1 VWGLLDA
8 RASLFADRIAVHW
21 HPFANESSSWT
32 YGELHARAASIAA
45 GLSRRGIQA
54 GDRVVIH
61 LDNCPDFVATWFA
74 CAAIGAIAVTTN
86 TRSATDEMKYYVE
99 HSGAC
104 AAITQP
110 KFADLV
116 GAVMP
121 HDAWLAVTDNDAGEP
136 VANGSLPDRA
146 STFRELLDDP
156 NNLVTYP
163 ADPLEPMS
171 VQYTSGTTSRPK
183 GVLWTHANALWGA
196 RVNSA
201 HEGLRSDDCQMVY
214 MPLFH
219 TNALAY
225 SMLASMWVGA
235 RFVLL
240 PKWST
245 SRFHAISL
253 KYGCTWLPLMGLS
266 ARSITDDGLPDGHC
280 FRAFGF
286 VVCDAPWDEALGVKT
301 LGWWGM
307 TETITHGIVGDPYAP
322 NRPWSM
328 GRPAPEYEI
337 AVVDDDGRR
346 TPDDEAGNLLVKGT
360 PGVSLFAEYLHDP
373 EATAASFDEHG
384 WFRTGDVV
392 RPHSDGHI
400 SFVERAKDMLKVGA
414 ENVAASEI
422 ERVLLSVPGVAE
434 AAVVGRPD
442 VKLDEVPVAF
452 LIASDGDDLE
462 RRALEECAAKLADF
476 KVPRQVYIV
485 REFPR
490 STLRKVNKS
499 ELRRAAA
506 SDEDPTASQMR
517 WRAASVGDPS
527 GDAD

>member
-1 VWGLLDA
+1 
-8 RASLFADRIAVHW
+8 
-21 HPFANESSSWT
+21 
-32 YGELHARAASIAA
+32 
-45 GLSRRGIQA
+45 
-54 GDRVVIH
+54 
-61 LDNCPDFVATWFA
+61 
-74 CAAIGAIAVTTN
+74 
-86 TRSATDEMKYYVE
+86 
-99 HSGAC
+99 
-104 AAITQP
+104 
-110 KFADLV
+110 
-116 GAVMP
+116 
-121 HDAWLAVTDNDAGEP
+121 
-136 VANGSLPDRA
+136 
-146 STFRELLDDP
+146 
-156 NNLVTYP
+156 
-163 ADPLEPMS
+163 
-171 VQYTSGTTSRPK
+171 
-183 GVLWTHANALWGA
+183 
-196 RVNSA
+196 
-201 HEGLRSDDCQMVY
+201 
-214 MPLFH
+214 
-219 TNALAY
+219 
-225 SMLASMWVGA
+225 
-235 RFVLL
+235 
-240 PKWST
+240 
-245 SRFHAISL
+245 
-253 KYGCTWLPLMGLS
+253 
-266 ARSITDDGLPDGHC
+266 
-280 FRAFGF
+280 
-286 VVCDAPWDEALGVKT
+286 VCDAPWDEPLGVKT

-322 NRPWSM
+322 NRPLSM

-392 RPHSDGHI
+392 RPHADGHI

-422 ERVLLSVPGVAE
+422 ERVLLSVPGVVE

-506 SDEDPTASQMR
+506 SDEDPTASAMR